1 MVQYIKNYQIMI
13 KIFFFTTSCLLITL
27 SGYAQ
32 NNSLKIQLQLLQTPL
47 DYEFPLDSI
56 SFSEIKNANF
66 LIKSGDADAFDIN
79 RKNVHLLDINNDGQ
93 KDIIY
98 QDNRPYRATVVLIK
112 QDGDFVEIWNRSG
125 ALVDIKQGKQ
135 TTIYVLRSA
144 IGCLNETSLSELAIN
159 NDNTIAENIIALHTD
174 TKLTELNTTFEQKIV
189 SGILRTQPIVDDIK
203 KKDPCT
209 GDLKKGNQLRV
220 VESKDATVIKTKD
233 DWCLLVLKEKDQSN
247 IGWMK
252 I

>member
-1 MVQYIKNYQIMI
+1 MI
-13 KIFFFTTSCLLITL
+13 KILFFSTSCLLTTL

-32 NNSLKIQLQLLQTPL
+32 NNSLKAQLQLLQTPL

-66 LIKSGDADAFDIN
+66 LTKSGDTAVFNAN
-79 RKNVHLLDINNDGQ
+79 SKNIHLVDVNNDGQ

-98 QDNRPYRATVVLIK
+98 QDNRHYRTTVVLIK

-125 ALVDIKQGKQ
+125 ALIDIKQGKQ
-135 TTIYVLRSA
+135 TTICVLSSA
-144 IGCLNETSLSELAIN
+144 IGCLNETSLLELAIN
-159 NDNTIAENIIALHTD
+159 NDNTVAENIIALHTD
-174 TKLTELNTTFEQKIV
+174 TKLTKLNTTFEQKIV
-189 SGILRTQPIVDDIK
+189 SGILRTQPIIDDIK

-220 VESKDATVIKTKD
+220 IESEDATVIKTKD
-233 DWCLLVLKEKDQSN
+233 DWCLLVFKEKDQSS